1 MRRLWILLT
10 LALALA
16 AVQQQWLQ
24 RRPPR
29 LLGIEP
35 TAAGSGLA
43 AVELQFSRPMDG
55 ASLQANL
62 QLPADQPHELPV
74 SYTHLTLPTIYSV

>member
-1 MRRLWILLT
+1 MKRLWIPLT

-43 AVELQFSRPMDG
+43 AVELQFL
-55 ASLQANL
+55 SLI
-62 QLPADQPHELPV
+62 H
-74 SYTHLTLPTIYSV
+74 I